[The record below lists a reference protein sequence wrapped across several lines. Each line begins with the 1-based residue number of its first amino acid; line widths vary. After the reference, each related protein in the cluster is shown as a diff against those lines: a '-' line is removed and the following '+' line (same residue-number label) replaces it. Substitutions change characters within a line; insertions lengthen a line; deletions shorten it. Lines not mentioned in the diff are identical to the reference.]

1 MGPDRQTASRTKTA
15 SRTETASRTKAAF
28 RTRAV
33 LISIATAIA
42 GAAPAQAQETPST
55 TEPAPTVTSPGSY
68 SGTGSAADA
77 SGDAIPSA
85 AAIEEATMGGK
96 TKQKRNGIVAY
107 LSLTGRY
114 TFITPDASTTLTNT
128 GLQGGLFGG
137 YKIDRFTFGLF
148 LDIQHIGTSSQQVA
162 GNNQSSGSRGDT
174 SFLIGPGFQ
183 GAILRSKDH
192 RIELIGTF
200 QMGFGRTVTSTSNDP
215 EIPGN
220 YRPENNTS
228 NFHLAYSFG
237 PGLRYW
243 AHPQFALTLA
253 SGFAAD
259 HVFFKQ
265 DNPSGLR
272 ADQLNLVSMYGTL
285 GALGVF

>member
-1 MGPDRQTASRTKTA
+1 MRPDRHTASCTKPASRTRA
-15 SRTETASRTKAAF
+15 SFALAAGGIV
-28 RTRAV
+28 A
-33 LISIATAIA
+33 LA
-42 GAAPAQAQETPST
+42 GASPIRAQETPPPTDS
-55 TEPAPTVTSPGSY
+55 PPTVTSPGSF
-68 SGTGSAADA
+68 SGTGTGDTSGSTDALPSAADLE
-77 SGDAIPSA
+77 A
-85 AAIEEATMGGK
+85 ATAGK
-96 TKQKRNGIVAY
+96 AKQKRNGIVAY

-114 TFITPDASTTLTNT
+114 TFITPDAATTFTNT

-137 YKIDRFTFGLF
+137 YKIDRYTVGLF
-148 LDIQHIGTSSQQVA
+148 LDIQHIGTSSMQVA

-174 SFLIGPGFQ
+174 SFLLGPGFQ
-183 GAILRSKDH
+183 GAILRSKDQ

-200 QMGFGRTVTSTSNDP
+200 QIGFGRTVTSTSNDP
-215 EIPGN
+215 EVPGM
-220 YRPENNTS
+220 YKPENNTS

-265 DNPSGLR
+265 DNPSGRR
-272 ADQLNLVSMYGTL
+272 ADQQNLVSMYGTI

>member
-1 MGPDRQTASRTKTA
+1 MRPDRHTASCTKPASRTRA
-15 SRTETASRTKAAF
+15 LCVALAAGGV
-28 RTRAV
+28 AA
-33 LISIATAIA
+33 LA
-42 GAAPAQAQETPST
+42 GASPACAQETPPT
-55 TEPAPTVTSPGSY
+55 TDAQPTVTSPGSF
-68 SGTGSAADA
+68 SGTGTTDTSGTSTDAMPSAADLEA
-77 SGDAIPSA
+77 
-85 AAIEEATMGGK
+85 ATMGK
-96 TKQKRNGIVAY
+96 AKQKRNGIVAY

-114 TFITPDASTTLTNT
+114 TFITPDAATTFTNT

-137 YKIDRFTFGLF
+137 YKIDRFTVGLF
-148 LDIQHIGTSSQQVA
+148 LDIQHIGTSSMQVA

-174 SFLIGPGFQ
+174 SFLLGPGFQ
-183 GAILRSKDH
+183 GAILRSKDQ

-200 QMGFGRTVTSTSNDP
+200 QIGFGRTVTSTANDP
-215 EIPGN
+215 AVPDM
-220 YRPENNTS
+220 YRPESNTS

-265 DNPSGLR
+265 DNPSGRR
-272 ADQLNLVSMYGTL
+272 ADQQNLVSMYGTL